1 VKKSVGIEGMTC
13 AACSARIERVV
24 ARMPGVQSVAV
35 SLAGEQATIEW
46 NESQLDWDSI
56 SEVISKAGYGVVE
69 KTNATATAL
78 PADQPTGFSH
88 SAPLQ
93 RFVGS
98 LLFSL
103 PLLVFSMLPMF
114 WESWMQQMMRWM
126 PMRSWEIG
134 FAVLA
139 LGAMLLPGRSMMVT
153 GLRHLLRN
161 EPDMNSLIALGCLA
175 SLLLSCW
182 VTFFPSGLPEQTR
195 HTYYETPAMLI
206 SLTLLGR
213 WLESMAK
220 QATGKSLQ
228 GLLRLQATEGRIVDA
243 AGERLVPIG
252 QIVPGTL
259 VIVRPGERIP
269 VDGKVEQGK
278 SEVDESLVTGESM
291 PVVRATGDGVIGG
304 TRNGTG
310 ALAIRTLASGE
321 AAMLSRIRQ
330 WIEHAQSSKPP
341 IQRLTDGIVPWFVHG
356 ILVLAAI
363 TFIAWMVMQGWD
375 GWIEGAIH
383 AIAVLVVAC
392 PCALGLATPTSLVA
406 GIGKGA
412 QLGVLF
418 RDGAALESLSRIDSV
433 GLDKT
438 GTLTEG
444 KPVVSSWQA
453 SDREAMERWL
463 GSAAAIEQRSEHPLA
478 IAVLDFAR
486 KHNLRWSDAQ
496 GVQAIPGKGIA
507 GTVDGQSVALGSREY
522 LESMGCKWD
531 AQLEGKRPT
540 SDELGTELLIGIGG
554 KHVATLW
561 IDDAIRPESAAV
573 VQRLKSAGIEP
584 SLLSGDREVAV
595 ERVAA
600 ATGIRVYRWQCSP
613 KDKAIWIRERQQAGN
628 RLAFVGDGL
637 NDGPALTQADVGI
650 AMGKGTD
657 LAIDTSD
664 VVLMG
669 SDLARLPVAI
679 ELSRATM
686 ANIRMNL
693 VWAFG
698 YNLLLI
704 PLASGL
710 LKPLFG
716 WQLTPVQAG
725 IAMTVSSLAVVF
737 NALGLRL
744 WWNPKNRSDL
754 VRS

>member
-1 VKKSVGIEGMTC
+1 MTC

-24 ARMPGVQSVAV
+24 GRMPGVDSVSV

-46 NESQLDWDSI
+46 DEAQLDWATI
-56 SEVISKAGYGVVE
+56 SQVIEKAGYGVVE
-69 KTNATATAL
+69 KSAMPATSL
-78 PADQPTGFSH
+78 PSDQPTGLWQSVPF
-88 SAPLQ
+88 Q
-93 RFVGS
+93 RFVVS
-98 LLFSL
+98 LFFSL

-114 WESWMQQMMRWM
+114 WASWMHQMMQWM
-126 PMRSWEIG
+126 PMRSWEIAFAL
-134 FAVLA
+134 FAV
-139 LGAMLLPGRSMMVT
+139 GAMLLPGSSMIST
-153 GLRHLLRN
+153 GLRNLLRN
-161 EPDMNSLIALGCLA
+161 EPDMNSLMALGCLA
-175 SLLLSCW
+175 SLMLSAW
-182 VTFFPSGLPEQTR
+182 VTFFPMGLPLQAR

-206 SLTLLGR
+206 SLTLLGK

-228 GLLRLQATEGRIVDA
+228 GLLRLQATEARIVEV
-243 AGERLVPIG
+243 AGERLVPIA

-291 PVVRATGDGVIGG
+291 PVVRAVGDGVIGG

-310 ALAIRTLASGE
+310 ALTIRTLASGE

-341 IQRLTDGIVPWFVHG
+341 IQRLTDRIVPWFVHG
-356 ILVLAAI
+356 ILILAAI
-363 TFIAWMVMQGWD
+363 TLVAWIMVQGWN
-375 GWIEGAIH
+375 GWIEGCIH

-418 RDGAALESLSRIDSV
+418 RDGAAIETLSHVDAV
-433 GLDKT
+433 ALDKT

-444 KPVVSSWQA
+444 KPVVSSWNA
-453 SDREAMERWL
+453 IDREPMERWL
-463 GSAAAIEQRSEHPLA
+463 GAAAAIEQRSEHPLA
-478 IAVLDFAR
+478 LSVLALAK
-486 KHNLRWSDAQ
+486 KHGLRWPDAK
-496 GVQAIPGKGIA
+496 GVQAMPGKGII
-507 GTVDGQSVALGSREY
+507 GTVDGASVALGSQEFLKSIGSRLDNEI
-522 LESMGCKWD
+522 
-531 AQLEGKRPT
+531 AVEGATAAAR
-540 SDELGTELLIGIGG
+540 GTELCIAIGD

-561 IDDAIRPESAAV
+561 IDDAIRPESATV
-573 VQRLKSAGIEP
+573 MERLRIAGIEP

-595 ERVAA
+595 ERVAM
-600 ATGIRVYRWQCSP
+600 ATGIRSYLWQCSP
-613 KDKAIWIRERQQAGN
+613 EDKARWIQERQKAGKC
-628 RLAFVGDGL
+628 LAFVGDGL

-650 AMGKGTD
+650 AMGNGTD

-669 SDLARLPVAI
+669 SDLGKLPVAI

-704 PLASGL
+704 PLAAGL
-710 LKPLFG
+710 LKPLLG

-725 IAMTVSSLAVVF
+725 IAMTVSSLAVVI
-737 NALGLRL
+737 NALSLRL
-744 WWNPKNRSDL
+744 WWLPKNRRDL

>member
-24 ARMPGVQSVAV
+24 GRMPGVDSVSV
-35 SLAGEQATIEW
+35 SLPGEQATIEW
-46 NESQLDWDSI
+46 DEAQLDWAAI
-56 SEVISKAGYGVVE
+56 SQVIEKAGYGVVE
-69 KTNATATAL
+69 KTAGPAPPL
-78 PADQPTGFSH
+78 PSDQPTGLWQSVPF
-88 SAPLQ
+88 Q

-98 LLFSL
+98 LFFSL
-103 PLLVFSMLPMF
+103 PLLVLSMLPMF
-114 WESWMQQMMRWM
+114 WDSWMQQMMRWM
-126 PMRSWEIG
+126 PMRSWEIA
-134 FAVLA
+134 FALLA
-139 LGAMLLPGRSMMVT
+139 VGAMLLPGRSMMTT
-153 GLRHLLRN
+153 GLRNLLRN

-175 SLLLSCW
+175 SLLLSGW
-182 VTFFPSGLPEQTR
+182 VTFFPSGLPLQAR

-228 GLLRLQATEGRIVDA
+228 GLLRLQATEARIVES

-291 PVVRATGDGVIGG
+291 PVVRAVGDGVIGG

-310 ALAIRTLASGE
+310 ALTIRTLASGE

-330 WIEHAQSSKPP
+330 WIEHAQNSKPP
-341 IQRLTDGIVPWFVHG
+341 IQRLTDQIVPWFVHG
-356 ILVLAAI
+356 ILTLAAL
-363 TFIAWMVMQGWD
+363 TFVAWMLIQGWN
-375 GWIEGAIH
+375 GWIEGCIH

-418 RDGAALESLSRIDSV
+418 RDGTALESLSRVDSV
-433 GLDKT
+433 ALDKT

-444 KPVVSSWQA
+444 KPVVSSWKA
-453 SDREAMERWL
+453 SDREPMERWL
-463 GSAAAIEQRSEHPLA
+463 GAAAAIEQRSEHPLA
-478 IAVLDFAR
+478 IAVMDLAR
-486 KHNLRWSDAQ
+486 KQKIRWPNAR
-496 GVQAIPGKGIA
+496 GVRANPGKGIA
-507 GTVDGQSVALGSREY
+507 GTVDGQAVALGSREF
-522 LESMGCKWD
+522 LESIGS
-531 AQLEGKRPT
+531 QL
-540 SDELGTELLIGIGG
+540 DEAIAGTEATGERGTELWIAIDG

-561 IDDAIRPESAAV
+561 VDDAIRAESAGV
-573 VQRLKSAGIEP
+573 IQRLTDAGIEP
-584 SLLSGDREVAV
+584 SLLSGDRKVAV
-595 ERVAA
+595 ERVAV
-600 ATGIRVYRWQCSP
+600 ATGIRSYRWQCSP
-613 KDKAIWIRERQQAGN
+613 EDKARWIQERQQAGD

-704 PLASGL
+704 PLAAGL
-710 LKPLFG
+710 LKPLLG
-716 WQLTPVQAG
+716 WQLSPVQAG
-725 IAMTVSSLAVVF
+725 VAMTVSSLAVVF

-744 WWNPKNRSDL
+744 WWLPKKRRDL

>member
-1 VKKSVGIEGMTC
+1 MKKSVGIEGMTC

-24 ARMPGVQSVAV
+24 GRLQGVRSVAV
-35 SLAGEQATIEW
+35 SLPGEQATIEW
-46 NESQLDWDSI
+46 DEEQLDWATI
-56 SEVISKAGYGVVE
+56 SHVIAKAGYGVVE
-69 KTNATATAL
+69 KAAPDEA
-78 PADQPTGFSH
+78 AQPSNEPRGMRQ
-88 SAPLQ
+88 SAPFR
-93 RFVGS
+93 RFLSS
-98 LLFSL
+98 LFFSL

-114 WESWMQQMMRWM
+114 WDSWMQQMMRWM
-126 PMRSWEIG
+126 PMRSWEI
-134 FAVLA
+134 ACALLA
-139 LGAMLLPGRSMMVT
+139 LGAMLLPGRSMMT
-153 GLRHLLRN
+153 SGLRNLLRN

-175 SLLLSCW
+175 SLLLSGW
-182 VTFFPSGLPEQTR
+182 VTAFPMALPQHTR

-213 WLESMAK
+213 WLESTAK

-228 GLLRLQATEGRIVDA
+228 GLLRLQATEARIVDA
-243 AGERLVPIG
+243 AGERMVPIG
-252 QIVPGTL
+252 QIVPGTW

-291 PVVRATGDGVIGG
+291 PVVRGVGDGVIGG

-310 ALAIRTLASGE
+310 ALSIRTLASGE

-330 WIEHAQSSKPP
+330 WIEHAQNSKPP
-341 IQRLTDGIVPWFVHG
+341 IQRLTDRIVPWFVHG
-356 ILVLAAI
+356 ILILAAI
-363 TFIAWMVMQGWD
+363 TFVAWMLVQGWN
-375 GWIEGAIH
+375 GWIEGCVH

-418 RDGAALESLSRIDSV
+418 RDGAALETLSHVDSV
-433 GLDKT
+433 ALDKT

-444 KPVVSSWQA
+444 KPVVAAWKA
-453 SDREAMERWL
+453 SKNEPMERWL
-463 GSAAAIEQRSEHPLA
+463 RAAAAIEQRSEHPLA
-478 IAVLDFAR
+478 IAVLDLAR
-486 KHNLRWSDAQ
+486 KHGLSWPEAQ
-496 GVQAIPGKGIA
+496 RVQAIPGKGIQ
-507 GTVDGQSVALGSREY
+507 GTVDGQGVALGSRAF
-522 LESMGCKWD
+522 LESIGSRLD
-531 AQLEGKRPT
+531 EEIEGKAT
-540 SDELGTELLIGIGG
+540 TADELGTELWMAVGN

-561 IDDAIRPESAAV
+561 IDDAIRPESAGV
-573 VQRLKSAGIEP
+573 IERLISAGIEP

-595 ERVAA
+595 ERVAV
-600 ATGIRVYRWQCSP
+600 ATGIESFRWHCSP
-613 KDKAIWIRERQQAGN
+613 EGKATWIQERQHLGR

-669 SDLARLPVAI
+669 SDLAKLPVAV

-693 VWAFG
+693 IWAFG

-704 PLASGL
+704 PLAAGA
-710 LKPLFG
+710 LKPLLG

-744 WWNPKNRSDL
+744 WWHPRQG
-754 VRS
+754 

>member
-1 VKKSVGIEGMTC
+1 MKKSVGIEGMTC

-24 ARMPGVQSVAV
+24 GRMPGVQSVSV
-35 SLAGEQATIEW
+35 SLPGEQAQIEW
-46 NESQLDWDSI
+46 DEAQLGWDAISQ
-56 SEVISKAGYGVVE
+56 VIEKAGYGVVE
-69 KTNATATAL
+69 KTAVPATPL
-78 PADQPTGFSH
+78 PSDQPTGLWQSIAF
-88 SAPLQ
+88 Q
-93 RFVGS
+93 RLIAS
-98 LLFSL
+98 LVFSL

-114 WESWMQQMMRWM
+114 WDSWMQQMMRWM
-126 PMRSWEIG
+126 PMRSWEIA
-134 FAVLA
+134 FALLA
-139 LGAMLLPGRSMMVT
+139 LGAMLLPGRSMMAT
-153 GLRHLLRN
+153 GLRNLLRN
-161 EPDMNSLIALGCLA
+161 EPDMNSLIALGCVA

-182 VTFFPSGLPEQTR
+182 VTFFPMGLPQQAR

-220 QATGKSLQ
+220 QETGKSLQ
-228 GLLRLQATEGRIVDA
+228 GLLRLQATEARVVDL
-243 AGERLVPIG
+243 AGERLVPIA

-291 PVVRATGDGVIGG
+291 PVVRAVGDGVIGG

-310 ALAIRTLASGE
+310 VLTIRTLASGE

-341 IQRLTDGIVPWFVHG
+341 IQRLTDRIVPWFVHG
-356 ILVLAAI
+356 ILILAAI
-363 TFIAWMVMQGWD
+363 TLVAWIMVQGWN
-375 GWIEGAIH
+375 GWIEGCIH

-418 RDGAALESLSRIDSV
+418 RDGTALEALSRVDSV
-433 GLDKT
+433 ALDKT

-444 KPVVSSWQA
+444 KPVVTSWKA
-453 SDREAMERWL
+453 IDREPLDRWL
-463 GSAAAIEQRSEHPLA
+463 VAAAAIEQRSEHPLA
-478 IAVLDFAR
+478 ISVMDLAK
-486 KHNLRWSDAQ
+486 KHGLRWPDAQ
-496 GVQAIPGKGIA
+496 GVQAIPGKGIL
-507 GTVDGQSVALGSREY
+507 GTVDGESVVLGSREF
-522 LESMGCKWD
+522 LESIDSKLD
-531 AQLEGKRPT
+531 EEIEGEGATVGAR
-540 SDELGTELLIGIGG
+540 GTELCIAIGD

-561 IDDAIRPESAAV
+561 IDDAIRPESATV
-573 VQRLKSAGIEP
+573 IQRLRGAGIEP

-600 ATGIRVYRWQCSP
+600 ATGIRSYRWQCSP
-613 KDKAIWIRERQQAGN
+613 EDKAIWIQDRQQAGK

-669 SDLARLPVAI
+669 SDLAKLPVAI

-686 ANIRMNL
+686 TNIRMNL

-704 PLASGL
+704 PLAAGL
-710 LKPLFG
+710 LKPLLG

-737 NALGLRL
+737 NALSLRL
-744 WWNPKNRSDL
+744 WWHPKSGRC
-754 VRS
+754 

>member
-1 VKKSVGIEGMTC
+1 MTC

-24 ARMPGVQSVAV
+24 GRMPGVQSISV
-35 SLAGEQATIEW
+35 SLPGEQATIEW
-46 NESQLDWDSI
+46 DESQLEWDAVSQA
-56 SEVISKAGYGVVE
+56 ISKAGYGVVE
-69 KTNATATAL
+69 KK
-78 PADQPTGFSH
+78 GE
-88 SAPLQ
+88 SAPDLPSNQPDGLLQ
-93 RFVGS
+93 SVSFRRFVGS
-98 LLFSL
+98 LAFSL

-114 WESWMQQMMRWM
+114 WHAWMQQMMRWM
-126 PMRSWEIG
+126 PMRSWEVA
-134 FAVLA
+134 FALLA
-139 LGAMLLPGRSMMVT
+139 LGALLLPGRSMMAT
-153 GLRHLLRN
+153 GLRNLFRN

-175 SLLLSCW
+175 SLLLSGW
-182 VTFFPSGLPEQTR
+182 VSFFPMALPQTSR

-213 WLESMAK
+213 WLESIAK

-228 GLLRLQATEGRIVDA
+228 SLLRLQATEGRIVDA
-243 AGERLVPIG
+243 AGERMVPIG

-291 PVVRATGDGVIGG
+291 PVVRAVGDGVIGG

-310 ALAIRTLASGE
+310 ALTIRTLASGE
-321 AAMLSRIRQ
+321 SAMLSRIRQ

-356 ILVLAAI
+356 ILGLAAI
-363 TFIAWMVMQGWD
+363 TFFAWMIVQGWS
-375 GWIEGAIH
+375 GWIEGCIH

-418 RDGAALESLSRIDSV
+418 RDGAALETLSRVDTV
-433 GLDKT
+433 ALDKT

-444 KPVVSSWQA
+444 KPVVSSWLA
-453 SDREAMERWL
+453 SEREPMERWL
-463 GSAAAIEQRSEHPLA
+463 GAAAAIEQRSEHPLA
-478 IAVLDFAR
+478 IAVIDFAK
-486 KHNLRWSDAQ
+486 KHGLRWSNAQ
-496 GVQAIPGKGIA
+496 EVQAIPGKGIQ
-507 GTVDGQSVALGSREY
+507 GTVDGRLVVLGNREF
-522 LESMGCKWD
+522 LESLGCEQD
-531 AQLEGKRPT
+531 RGITGTATTAG
-540 SDELGTELLIGIGG
+540 ELGTELWVGIDG
-554 KHVATLW
+554 KQVAKLW
-561 IDDAIRPESAAV
+561 IDDAIRPESAEV
-573 VQRLKSAGIEP
+573 IQRLMGAGIEP

-600 ATGIRVYRWQCSP
+600 AAGIRSYRWQCSP
-613 KDKAIWIRERQQAGN
+613 EDKAIWIQERQQAGD
-628 RLAFVGDGL
+628 RVAFVGDGL

-664 VVLMG
+664 IVLMG

-704 PLASGL
+704 PLAAGL
-710 LKPLFG
+710 LKPLLG

-744 WWNPKNRSDL
+744 WWQPKQG
-754 VRS
+754 